1 MPLVLLSGRTTR
13 AMREAGIDST
23 AVTGR
28 GLAGARGLA
37 QLLHRLNA

>member
-1 MPLVLLSGRTTR
+1 MELVDQ

-23 AVTGR
+23 AVTER
-28 GLAGARGLA
+28 GLAGAHGLT